1 MCQESKI
8 LEFVNRLH
16 MNIIGQKS
24 VIWPF
29 QVARKEES
37 VFQAGNQNCLL
48 LIRKKG
54 EYGCWM
60 GNSLSLQLKV
70 F

>member
-37 VFQAGNQNCLL
+37 VFQAGNQKLL
-48 LIRKKG
+48 TVNKEKG
-54 EYGCWM
+54 
-60 GNSLSLQLKV
+60 
-70 F
+70 